1 MPASPGP
8 GEAAVMTT
16 TASAPGTLSP
26 GTYRI
31 DEERCLIT
39 FRTRHL
45 FGLGPVRGTFRL
57 RSGEIRVAAQA
68 RDSAVRA
75 TVDAQSFRTGNPGR
89 DRTVRS
95 ARLLDTAQHP
105 VFTFAST
112 QVAES
117 GGQWTVRGYLV
128 VRGADYPVELTIEQ
142 VKADGPRL
150 TVLASAGI
158 DRYAFG
164 VTAMKGLAARRLSCR
179 LEIVAMKRE
188 EERGDDDGHRG

>member
-1 MPASPGP
+1 
-8 GEAAVMTT
+8 MTT
-16 TASAPGTLSP
+16 TTAVPETLTP

-31 DEERCLIT
+31 DGERCLIT

-45 FGLGPVRGTFRL
+45 FGLGAVRGTFRL
-57 RSGEIRVAAQA
+57 RSGEIRVAGHVQ
-68 RDSAVRA
+68 DSAVRA
-75 TVDAQSFRTGNPGR
+75 TVDAESFHTGNPAR

-95 ARLLDTAQHP
+95 PRLLDTGQHP

-117 GGQWTVRGYLV
+117 GGRWTVRGQLV
-128 VRGADYPVELTIEQ
+128 VRGGEYPAELAIEHIA
-142 VKADGPRL
+142 ADGPRL

-164 VTAMKGLAARRLSCR
+164 VTAMKGLAARRLSCQ
-179 LEIVAMKRE
+179 LEIVATRRDE
-188 EERGDDDGHRG
+188 EGR